1 MAIFI
6 IETQSRRPGSSFSFI
21 VDFRRELWYKINIQR
36 HVLFLIIRKYFY
48 KRGNTMKQII
58 FTLCVFFALITVADS
73 AELYNCAG
81 PDGNVFFTDN
91 PPQDAK
97 CKNTS
102 GDDVN
107 TSQQQQTEDED
118 KQTGQDD
125 ENKSQ
130 TGKIK
135 KLIKI
140 PRPSY

>member
-1 MAIFI
+1 
-6 IETQSRRPGSSFSFI
+6 
-21 VDFRRELWYKINIQR
+21 
-36 HVLFLIIRKYFY
+36 
-48 KRGNTMKQII
+48 MKQII
-58 FTLCVFFALITVADS
+58 FTVCVFFALITAANS
-73 AELYNCAG
+73 AELYNCVGA
-81 PDGNVFFTDN
+81 DGNTFFTDN

-107 TSQQQQTEDED
+107 TSRQQQAEDED
-118 KQTGQDD
+118 KQTGPDD